1 MILKENYKRV
11 MTQQMKMNDLKS
23 IWELQSKD
31 TNKTIVRDSFVLN
44 NVVICYVGFIRTS
57 LNKMFQIEIDKS
69 ISIHKNYL
77 QRFHGVEIRVLDS
90 KKGKKDI
97 TIILSDNDL
106 MDVFILFLED
116 LIKSLKTINDEN
128 NIPLI
133 LNEKV
138 GYWGKLF
145 AKIKGELL
153 SKERQRGLY
162 GELTFLNTLLNRS
175 NDFVKT
181 ISSWTG
187 PDGSNQDFS
196 NGLTAV
202 EVKSSK
208 ATKPTVN
215 IASELQ
221 LDWTILD
228 NLYLHV
234 IHLDEL
240 NNGPETLKKMI
251 EVIKQRVEKHPNL
264 LRLFEEKLDLVGI
277 PFGEEKHYNEVGFII
292 RSQRAYEV
300 QNGFP
305 VLINKTINND
315 AIHNVKYQ
323 IDLTALEPFETE
335 LESVIS
341 KMI

>member
-1 MILKENYKRV
+1 

-240 NNGPETLKKMI
+240 NNGPDTLKKLI
-251 EVIKQRVEKHPNL
+251 EVIKQRVEKHHNL

-305 VLINKTINND
+305 VLINETINNK